1 MIDPPFVA
9 LLNRAESDIREQRRD
24 NTTLRRSVVRAQELI
39 LRQDTGFQEPSD
51 QSDHLPVDHTLAQSI
66 EEMMMAQIVET
77 ALDVTFYNPA
87 VWQPAPMP
95 VLVSLTR
102 LDGKANTLQGAVDAP
117 PGSKPVGDIP
127 ELRLEDR
134 LQEQFDR
141 ALDDA
146 IFDCGNAQGSELSWF
161 PGLGDELAS

>member
-1 MIDPPFVA
+1 
-9 LLNRAESDIREQRRD
+9 
-24 NTTLRRSVVRAQELI
+24 
-39 LRQDTGFQEPSD
+39 
-51 QSDHLPVDHTLAQSI
+51 LAQSI

>member
-1 MIDPPFVA
+1 MDCGPPA
-9 LLNRAESDIREQRRD
+9 SLARAYAARKSRRAISVEKPL
-24 NTTLRRSVVRAQELI
+24 TRRAVYAYARGRA
-39 LRQDTGFQEPSD
+39 RMRYG
-51 QSDHLPVDHTLAQSI
+51 
-66 EEMMMAQIVET
+66 
-77 ALDVTFYNPA
+77 NP
-87 VWQPAPMP
+87 PANKDG
-95 VLVSLTR
+95 LTR

-146 IFDCGNAQGSELSWF
+146 IFDCGNAQGS
-161 PGLGDELAS
+161 